1 MIDADRITR
10 VIAQR
15 CPELT
20 LTDLAAVDSG
30 LYGDAT
36 NAILVKRLRRLH
48 RRLGADRRQTG
59 RLGSRRMIDPADV
72 KILASHCAYDVLQSE
87 EAVFV
92 VEEFYAGRLDPIAV
106 LRLSMCDR
114 NVGSLRSAGD
124 FPVGL
129 LDRPGPR
136 ANLAK
141 ARLRNKLSRNI
152 GRSSRSRGC

>member
-114 NVGSLRSAGD
+114 NVEPAFCRQFSGWPTRPSGPPRKPGQSA
-124 FPVGL
+124 VTE
-129 LDRPGPR
+129 
-136 ANLAK
+136 
-141 ARLRNKLSRNI
+141 
-152 GRSSRSRGC
+152 